1 MDNDS
6 DEYIKARKIQ
16 RMARDLIDIKR
27 TEFTLLIPRH
37 ILHEDDEHFV
47 VQQHFQTNPKR
58 QSIPPRLMMIPR
70 DANFLVEVFF
80 EHAYFYYPVLNRAV
94 VELCLMDSHTPHSM
108 LLLNTVFMVAC
119 KHLPRTEDTMRA
131 IEFRERVRELRW
143 YVGYTED
150 RTRLTAL
157 LGEMLGFMAVYG
169 LFGITP
175 GHMEFCAT
183 HRTLGRK
190 SSGAVLIDHD
200 AEFLRGEVERG
211 RFAEVPYQNRLWL
224 FWAHYLRDSIAKLYF
239 GYEYGI
245 DAKPMTAELPRIQ
258 NFIGLGGGAS
268 SPSAQRSESH
278 SVALTTGTT
287 RKRRETSHSR
297 GPYLPDK
304 RFLSDPEAQG
314 GGGAGSDRR
323 PKFRGSDSHCN
334 EETDSSEDEVD
345 GLSQIPVVTGG
356 PNSFTRPISVLS
368 KEILEAQSRG
378 DSALH
383 KSTDSAGSLDPAALT
398 AHMERMEVL
407 LRSQEDATDNGS
419 YARALFL
426 EEIKLWTIGRR
437 LSAYLASR
445 VAGKASPCSAGLMGH
460 TPNDSTPA
468 SAFHSTLQGG
478 VGKWSEQE
486 WLQDQE
492 LQNLQADLIA
502 WEKAIP
508 EHLRFRQDV
517 DHSDVNHKVNGKVSI
532 IMMSYY
538 TITIMLQTSYLP
550 DLSDM
555 PRSKKSSPQVPPP
568 NQDGPRSRLDSR
580 GETDS
585 ATTTPQN
592 RSRST
597 SSVSKDATT
606 AQLSNNNSNNN
617 NIAQPTS
624 SASSRN
630 TLPLPTAGSATAA
643 VTTDTEDEFFNTAHR
658 ICTELSNVLLH
669 HVEIMLDRYPHWC
682 SIQAKVNHAL
692 IAAQRV
698 TCLNARFNRNSAAI
712 RDEAKAG
719 FKMGSELYKRLA
731 LLPAPLVIHDRPPVE
746 DVKYMNDLEKEFQQ
760 MVVGQEEERGRKEQ
774 QEHSQSQGVQEED
787 QSQVQGQDTLLD
799 AFVLEADNQAPPM
812 NDSAIEINPQGL
824 NIFGGE
830 ETEGYAFE
838 FETIPVSMKD
848 SFSFLLDP
856 HTLTE

>member
-245 DAKPMTAELPRIQ
+245 DAKPMTAELPRIK
-258 NFIGLGGGAS
+258 NFIGLGGRAS

-278 SVALTTGTT
+278 S
-287 RKRRETSHSR
+287 
-297 GPYLPDK
+297 
-304 RFLSDPEAQG
+304 
-314 GGGAGSDRR
+314 
-323 PKFRGSDSHCN
+323 
-334 EETDSSEDEVD
+334 
-345 GLSQIPVVTGG
+345 
-356 PNSFTRPISVLS
+356 
-368 KEILEAQSRG
+368 AQSRG

-585 ATTTPQN
+585 ATTAPQN

-606 AQLSNNNSNNN
+606 AQLSNNNNNNN

-812 NDSAIEINPQGL
+812 NDSAVEINPQGL